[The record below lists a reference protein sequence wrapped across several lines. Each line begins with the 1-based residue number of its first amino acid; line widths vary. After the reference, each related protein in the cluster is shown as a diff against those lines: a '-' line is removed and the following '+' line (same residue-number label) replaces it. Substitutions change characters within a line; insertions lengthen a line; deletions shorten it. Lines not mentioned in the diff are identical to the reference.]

1 MIYRPNM
8 GSGVENINNI
18 AIWPLRLLTIWQPR
32 GILDIWAIYV
42 SEITKITKKQS
53 IIYLLLWPLSV
64 LGAIATQD
72 LFVES

>member
-18 AIWPLRLLTIWQPR
+18 AIWPLSLLTIWQPR

-53 IIYLLLWPLSV
+53 IIYKMCSV
-64 LGAIATQD
+64 CSIYIVGT
-72 LFVES
+72 FW